1 MPRICPH
8 CRFPFDP
15 DWGDENPVSRAGQVL
30 PAPCPRCG
38 GQVSEPATGAAPA
51 SIAAFLHKPAVE
63 PVAET
68 TAIRAETTASGTAPG
83 EAPPATDLPTAHSS
97 PAPVAEPAIP
107 EPEPEAPAAAIA
119 EPPTVIESPT
129 PVAPS
134 FARRSVEPALSPR
147 TVRWQW
153 IVLALLLLAL
163 PLQLLLADRARLAA
177 DADWRP
183 LLLSLCG
190 AVRCELPPWRE
201 PQALTMI
208 ERDVQPVAGAP
219 GVLQVRATFRNDAR
233 WAQAWP
239 RLQLSLADADGRPL
253 GARGFEPR
261 EYLGRA
267 PTALLGSG
275 QSAQVAFR
283 IRETATPAASFQFE
297 FR

>member
-15 DWGDENPVSRAGQVL
+15 DWGDDAL
-30 PAPCPRCG
+30 PASCPRCG
-38 GQVSEPATGAAPA
+38 GQVAEAATGAAPA
-51 SIAAFLHKPAVE
+51 SIATFLHKPAEE
-63 PVAET
+63 PAAEAS
-68 TAIRAETTASGTAPG
+68 AIPAETTASETPPG
-83 EAPPATDLPTAHSS
+83 EAPPTADLPAAPS
-97 PAPVAEPAIP
+97 PAPIAGPEK
-107 EPEPEAPAAAIA
+107 EPEPEAPATAIA
-119 EPPTVIESPT
+119 EPAIVEPPA
-129 PVAPS
+129 PAAPS

-147 TVRWQW
+147 TARWQW
-153 IVLALLLLAL
+153 IVLAVLLLAL
-163 PLQLLLADRARLAA
+163 SLQLLLADRARLAA
-177 DADWRP
+177 DANWRP

-190 AVRCELPPWRE
+190 ALRCELPPWRE

-208 ERDVQPVAGAP
+208 ERDVQPVADAP

-239 RLQLSLADADGRPL
+239 RLQLSLSDADGRLL

-261 EYLGRA
+261 EYLGHA

>member
-1 MPRICPH
+1 M
-8 CRFPFDP
+8 
-15 DWGDENPVSRAGQVL
+15 
-30 PAPCPRCG
+30 
-38 GQVSEPATGAAPA
+38 
-51 SIAAFLHKPAVE
+51 
-63 PVAET
+63 
-68 TAIRAETTASGTAPG
+68 
-83 EAPPATDLPTAHSS
+83 
-97 PAPVAEPAIP
+97 
-107 EPEPEAPAAAIA
+107 
-119 EPPTVIESPT
+119 
-129 PVAPS
+129 PS

-147 TVRWQW
+147 TARWQW

-163 PLQLLLADRARLAA
+163 PLQLLLADRARLGA
-177 DADWRP
+177 DANWRP

-190 AVRCELPPWRE
+190 ALRCELPPWRE

-239 RLQLSLADADGRPL
+239 RLQLSLADADGRLL

-261 EYLGRA
+261 EYLGHA

-297 FR
+297 FL